1 MPSDLLY
8 AVARLDRDTSRKMSE
23 IQHALLSSGIVGR
36 QTPDIPYHIT
46 LGAFPVARR
55 QEACDILEQVC
66 RTLSAFTV
74 DFNHIGL
81 FGLQVLFL
89 APDVNRELL
98 DLQRYFDDGHP
109 WTAHATLL
117 VDEPSMVLKALPIVA
132 DHFKS
137 LQARIESIGLYEV
150 LPTRCVCEGMLREK
164 L

>member
-1 MPSDLLY
+1 M
-8 AVARLDRDTSRKMSE
+8 KMGE
-23 IQHALLSSGIVGR
+23 IQHALLRSGIVGR

-46 LGAFPVARR
+46 LGAFLVARR
-55 QEACDILEQVC
+55 QEVYNILEQVS
-66 RTLSAFTV
+66 RDLSAFTV

-81 FGLQVLFL
+81 FGLKVLFL

-98 DLQRYFDDGHP
+98 ELQRYFDDGHP

-117 VDEPSMVLKALPIVA
+117 VDEPDMVLKALPIVA